1 MVNARVINPFLV
13 NFSGIIFLL
22 SKVLH
27 ACTTRQKKVSRQI
40 SRNLKIQNILSPKQ
54 QL

>member
-1 MVNARVINPFLV
+1 MVKARATNPVLV
-13 NFSGIIFLL
+13 NFAGIIFLL

-27 ACTTRQKKVSRQI
+27 ACTTRQKKVSHQI